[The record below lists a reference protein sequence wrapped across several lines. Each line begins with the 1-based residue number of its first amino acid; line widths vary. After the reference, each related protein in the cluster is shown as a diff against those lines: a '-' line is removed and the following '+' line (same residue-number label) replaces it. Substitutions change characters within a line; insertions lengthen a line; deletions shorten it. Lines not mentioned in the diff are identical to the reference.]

1 MSDRLR
7 MDPMTSAEIEAY
19 VARSRQVCIDE
30 RVTLGRQDRREAEG
44 IEARQF
50 AEYFPGGQPAQ
61 DHCLL
66 TARDAANGDPVGI
79 LWLFER
85 TSASGTF
92 AFIYDVEVRK
102 GLRSQ
107 GWGKGLMAYAEQ
119 WARKRGAHEIG
130 LNVFGGNSV
139 ARGLYGSL
147 GYHERSVTM
156 AKPLT
161 P

>member
-1 MSDRLR
+1 
-7 MDPMTSAEIEAY
+7 MTGAEIEAY
-19 VARSRQVCIDE
+19 VACSRQVCIDE
-30 RVTLGRQDRREAEG
+30 RVTLGRQDRREAEE

-50 AEYFPGGQPAQ
+50 AEYFPGGQPAK

-66 TARDAANGDPVGI
+66 TAREAATGEQVGV
-79 LWLFER
+79 LWLFEG
-85 TSASGTF
+85 TSDSGTF

-102 GLRSQ
+102 DLRAQ

-119 WARKRGAHEIG
+119 WARERGAHEIG

-147 GYHERSVTM
+147 GYHERSVIM
-156 AKPLT
+156 AKPLM